1 MFIFLLFVS
10 FLVLGAIFYNAL
22 EDEATVLKVVIFVF
36 GIALNMAAVLSSV
49 SFGEDVG
56 KVEGLVESGKY
67 EIVTNEDY
75 SLKELETFLKINGVY
90 LKEVDNEEKTLW
102 KTFCLHYVFLKKT
115 TN

>member
-10 FLVLGAIFYNAL
+10 FLALATIFYNAL

-36 GIALNMAAVLSSV
+36 GIALNIAAMAFGIN
-49 SFGEDVG
+49 FGETVG

-75 SLKELETFLKINGVY
+75 SLKELETFLKIDGVY
-90 LKEVDNEEKTLW
+90 LKEVE
-102 KTFCLHYVFLKKT
+102 
-115 TN
+115 

>member
-1 MFIFLLFVS
+1 MFVFLLFVS
-10 FLVLGAIFYNAL
+10 LLALAAIFYNAL

-36 GIALNMAAVLSSV
+36 GIVLNIAAVVSSIG
-49 SFGEDVG
+49 FGEDVG

-90 LKEVDNEEKTLW
+90 LKEVE
-102 KTFCLHYVFLKKT
+102 
-115 TN
+115 

>member
-10 FLVLGAIFYNAL
+10 FLALGTVFYNAL
-22 EDEATVLKVVIFVF
+22 EDEVTVLKVVTFVF
-36 GIALNMAAVLSSV
+36 GVALNIAAVLSSI

-90 LKEVDNEEKTLW
+90 LKEVE
-102 KTFCLHYVFLKKT
+102 
-115 TN
+115 

>member
-10 FLVLGAIFYNAL
+10 FLALGSIFYNAL

-36 GIALNMAAVLSSV
+36 GIILNMAAVISSV

-56 KVEGLVESGKY
+56 KVEGLIESGKY

-90 LKEVDNEEKTLW
+90 LKEVDNEEKTL
-102 KTFCLHYVFLKKT
+102 
-115 TN
+115 

>member
-10 FLVLGAIFYNAL
+10 FLALGVIFYNAL

-36 GIALNMAAVLSSV
+36 GIALNIAAVVSSV

-56 KVEGLVESGKY
+56 KVEGLVENGKY

-90 LKEVDNEEKTLW
+90 LKEVDK
-102 KTFCLHYVFLKKT
+102 
-115 TN
+115 

>member
-10 FLVLGAIFYNAL
+10 FLALGAIFYKAM
-22 EDEATVLKVVIFVF
+22 EDEATVLKVIIFVF
-36 GIALNMAAVLSSV
+36 GIALNIAAVVSSV

-90 LKEVDNEEKTLW
+90 LKEVDK
-102 KTFCLHYVFLKKT
+102 
-115 TN
+115 

>member
-1 MFIFLLFVS
+1 MFIFLLFIS
-10 FLVLGAIFYNAL
+10 FLILGAVFHSLL

-36 GIALNMAAVLSSV
+36 GIALNIAAVVSSI

-75 SLKELETFLKINGVY
+75 SLKELETFLKVNGVY
-90 LKEVDNEEKTLW
+90 LKEVDE
-102 KTFCLHYVFLKKT
+102 
-115 TN
+115 